1 MSRAV
6 LFITFVPFFTALLW
20 QKWISALTDQVVAAC
35 AAHPTCTFPFTFYLQ
50 FSKALNFSSSSS
62 WPSCVALREQ
72 CPFQQDLQLNF
83 TEHNGCPVPLWA
95 PGDEFPTLHGSLG
108 LLYLQQEQR
117 NAYKR
122 EPLLRSH
129 MDLKSL
135 GHPLTFISLLKEPHS
150 SDL

>member
-6 LFITFVPFFTALLW
+6 LFITFVPFFTALPW
-20 QKWISALTDQVVAAC
+20 QKWISALRDQVVAAC
-35 AAHPTCTFPFTFYLQ
+35 TAHPTCTFPFTFYQQ
-50 FSKALNFSSSSS
+50 FSKALNFSSS
-62 WPSCVALREQ
+62 WPSSVALREQ

-83 TEHNGCPVPLWA
+83 SEHNVCPVPLWA

-117 NAYKR
+117 NAYKT
-122 EPLLRSH
+122 EPLLRAH
-129 MDLKSL
+129 MDLQSL
-135 GHPLTFISLLKEPHS
+135 GHPLTFIYLLKEPHS